1 MSTVV
6 IVPAAEPRRRRLL
19 IAFGAVV
26 VIVVGGLA
34 FARLVVWRDRSR
46 AVSVDDQIDWYR
58 EHAATTSPATAPA
71 TTSPAGG
78 VTTTALVTTTVAPL
92 PVVPSPGVY
101 RYVTAG
107 YESVDVLGGARHDY
121 PAETTITVVPDGC
134 GVLLRWDALAERRDE
149 WRLCATAD
157 GIVLQPDGL
166 QFHEFFGSAD
176 DEAIHCEQ
184 SVVLVPA
191 DGEPRPATAQQC
203 LLADEA
209 WAPLWEVLDTSEQV
223 VDGAAVE
230 VTHVRM
236 TVASDNGAGGGLGEH
251 TVIDWYLDATGL
263 PVSAGGTKDSVSS
276 SPIGDVDYQ
285 ETFTLQL
292 ASLTPLR

>member
-1 MSTVV
+1 MTTVV

-19 IAFGAVV
+19 IAFGRHDRRGWARVRPAGGV
-26 VIVVGGLA
+26 ARPLASGVG
-34 FARLVVWRDRSR
+34 
-46 AVSVDDQIDWYR
+46 DDQIDWYR
-58 EHAATTSPATAPA
+58 EHAATTSPATAPATAPATTLATTSA

-149 WRLCATAD
+149 WRLFATAD

-176 DEAIHCEQ
+176 DEA
-184 SVVLVPA
+184 
-191 DGEPRPATAQQC
+191 
-203 LLADEA
+203 

-230 VTHVRM
+230 VAHVRM

-251 TVIDWYLDATGL
+251 TVIDWHLDATGL
-263 PVSAGGTKDSVSS
+263 PVSACGTKDSVSS
-276 SPIGDVDYQ
+276 SPIGDVDYH